1 MTVDNEPC
9 DACPDEQATTRVELI
24 PTGDT
29 MHFCTMHAN
38 RLATNYTGRYR
49 CDYNA

>member
-1 MTVDNEPC
+1 MDNEPC

-29 MHFCTMHAN
+29 MHFCTMHAD
-38 RLATNYTGRYR
+38 RLAANYTGQYKVEH
-49 CDYNA
+49 AT